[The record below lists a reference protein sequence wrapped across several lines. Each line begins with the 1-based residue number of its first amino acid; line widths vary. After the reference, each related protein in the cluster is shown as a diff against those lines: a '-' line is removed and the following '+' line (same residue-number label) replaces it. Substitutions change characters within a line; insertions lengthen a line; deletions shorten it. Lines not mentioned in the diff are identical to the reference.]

1 MGSNLLTRLFYSNLN
16 RFAME
21 FTRVGIFCIGGGLFP
36 DSSQTC
42 KCFVIFSLT
51 EIKLLIN

>member
-21 FTRVGIFCIGGGLFP
+21 FTRVGIFCIGGGG
-36 DSSQTC
+36 
-42 KCFVIFSLT
+42 CFQIPARLVNAL
-51 EIKLLIN
+51 